1 MNKALISLMFVL
13 LFMMGSCG
21 GDDTEGKFKPSDCTG
36 EFPNYHKGLC
46 WSNAS
51 SKSMDWDNAITY
63 CENLG
68 GRLPTISE
76 LRTLIQNCPATETGG
91 ECGVTDDCLSY
102 WDCSNDACRGCV
114 LDESGKYSI
123 FGDTDWF
130 WSSSVQPE
138 TVDDAY
144 YIDFQRVNVFHF
156 SMDLREYNVRCVK

>member
-1 MNKALISLMFVL
+1 MNKALISLVIIL

-46 WSNAS
+46 WSEAS
-51 SKSMDWDNAITY
+51 SSSMDWDNAITY

-91 ECGVTDDCLSY
+91 ECGVTDSCLSDGDC
-102 WDCSNDACRGCV
+102 WDDVCNGCV
-114 LDESGKYSI
+114 KDESGKYSV
-123 FGDTDWF
+123 FGDNYYF
-130 WSSSVQPE
+130 RSSSDLSDNTDYTWCVGFKFGI
-138 TVDDAY
+138 VL
-144 YIDFQRVNVFHF
+144 FNNKFHV
-156 SMDLREYNVRCVK
+156 SDVCCVK